1 MNLNNVTL
9 VGNLTRDP
17 ESRQAGESTVCK
29 FGLAVNRKGKTPETC
44 YIDVEC
50 WGRTAEVADQYAAKG
65 SQVGITGRLKLDQ
78 WEDKDGNKR
87 SKLYVVAD
95 TLQLGAR
102 PEGDQKPNGGG
113 RRERSYDAPALKDS
127 DIPF

>member
-1 MNLNNVTL
+1 MNLNSVNL

-29 FGLAVNRKGKTPETC
+29 FGLAVNRKGKNPETC

-50 WGRTAEVADQYAAKG
+50 WGRTAEIAQQYATKG
-65 SQVGITGRLKLDQ
+65 SQVGVTGRLKLDQ
-78 WEDKDGNKR
+78 WEDQQGNKR
-87 SKLYVVAD
+87 SKHFIVANE
-95 TLQLGAR
+95 LQLGAR
-102 PEGDQKPNGGG
+102 AEGAPQSASG
-113 RRERSYDAPALKDS
+113 RRETSYDTAPAIEGK